1 MKRQAPKWEQI
12 SAKNTTDKEFTAL
25 TTQVIKT
32 QLNPKKEPKTRV
44 DIFPKKLH
52 GRPLGTWKGVQQP
65 SSSDKRKLKPQW
77 DNPSLTRVSMAT
89 TKQATNTNAGEDVE
103 KREPLH
109 MCWECTLGQPLWK
122 TARGFLRQL
131 QAELPYDPEIPGYI
145 PGKKKI
151 HEFEKI
157 NPSPQRNHIRSLT
170 RWATTG
176 TPRWGFLTTH
186 LIFFIDAGLFGIF
199 ALLK

>member
-65 SSSDKRKLKPQW
+65 SSSEKRKLKPQW
-77 DNPSLTRVSMAT
+77 DNPSPGSAWPSPNRLQTRMLVRMWR
-89 TKQATNTNAGEDVE
+89 KG
-103 KREPLH
+103 EPLH
-109 MCWECTLGQPLWK
+109 MCWECKLVRPLWK

-145 PGKKKI
+145 PGKKK
-151 HEFEKI
+151 
-157 NPSPQRNHIRSLT
+157 NPRIWKDKPKSSEEPHQVLNPLSHNRNS
-170 RWATTG
+170 
-176 TPRWGFLTTH
+176 
-186 LIFFIDAGLFGIF
+186 
-199 ALLK
+199 